1 MDWRKII
8 LATCIGSLSIS
19 SVLVAPTVSSVEQPL
34 SQRSTQQLQKQ
45 ARLITVKVLSKDF
58 LGSGILIYRQG
69 SVYTVLTNAHVL
81 RSGKAPY
88 QIQTYDGKVYAA
100 TLQSMSDRGN
110 DLAQLKFRSDRT
122 KYAVASLD
130 FHSSLT
136 KGNKVFAA
144 GFPFDEEGD
153 RDIGFV
159 FRSGEVSLILDKALE
174 GGYKIGYTN
183 DIQKGMSGGPLL
195 NHVGKVVAINGMHA
209 EPLWGDPY
217 VYQDGT
223 EPEPELRQQMHQY
236 SWGIPIETFVD
247 LVSSSD
253 SNFQAEVKK

>member
-88 QIQTYDGKVYAA
+88 QIQAYDGKVYAA
-100 TLQSMSDRGN
+100 TSQSMSDRGN

-122 KYAVASLD
+122 KYTVASLD

-159 FRSGEVSLILDKALE
+159 FRSGEVSL
-174 GGYKIGYTN
+174 
-183 DIQKGMSGGPLL
+183 
-195 NHVGKVVAINGMHA
+195 VVAIAKSSMKNK
-209 EPLWGDPY
+209 
-217 VYQDGT
+217 
-223 EPEPELRQQMHQY
+223 
-236 SWGIPIETFVD
+236 FVITN
-247 LVSSSD
+247 LLLM
-253 SNFQAEVKK
+253 

>member
-88 QIQTYDGKVYAA
+88 QIQTYDGKVCAA

-122 KYAVASLD
+122 KYTVASLD

-159 FRSGEVSLILDKALE
+159 FRSGEVSL
-174 GGYKIGYTN
+174 
-183 DIQKGMSGGPLL
+183 
-195 NHVGKVVAINGMHA
+195 VVAIAKSSMKNK
-209 EPLWGDPY
+209 
-217 VYQDGT
+217 
-223 EPEPELRQQMHQY
+223 
-236 SWGIPIETFVD
+236 FVITN
-247 LVSSSD
+247 LLLM
-253 SNFQAEVKK
+253 